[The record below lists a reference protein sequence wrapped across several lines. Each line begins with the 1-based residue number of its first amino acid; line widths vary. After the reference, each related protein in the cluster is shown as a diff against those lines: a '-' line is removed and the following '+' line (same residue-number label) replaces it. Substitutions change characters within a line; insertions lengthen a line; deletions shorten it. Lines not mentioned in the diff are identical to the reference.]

1 MKYKNST
8 KTWSFLLLLLAI
20 ILTVMPFIWIVATS
34 FKDFISIM
42 SSKFFFSPTLENYT
56 NLLAGRD
63 SEYPRFLLNSVIVSL
78 STTFI
83 SLVIGAMGSYSLA
96 RLPIPLKLDKIL
108 LGWLL
113 VLRII
118 HPMAFALPFFMIMYR
133 VGLYNTI
140 YALIFVYT
148 AINMPFTIW
157 MMKGFFEEISEEIE
171 ESAMIDGCSRFKVFS
186 RIALPLVA
194 PGLTATAIFCFI
206 LAWNEFL
213 IALIL

>member
-118 HPMAFALPFFMIMYR
+118 HPMAFALPFFMIMYKF
-133 VGLYNTI
+133 GLYNTI

-148 AINMPFTIW
+148 AINMPFTR
-157 MMKGFFEEISEEIE
+157 SEEHTSE
-171 ESAMIDGCSRFKVFS
+171 LQSRPHLVCRLLLEKKKKDNCSV
-186 RIALPLVA
+186 
-194 PGLTATAIFCFI
+194 
-206 LAWNEFL
+206 
-213 IALIL
+213 LILLIFTVL